1 MSEPASDALSQFA
14 IEQHAAAPAD
24 RGRRVMSSAG
34 VASGRAAAA
43 RRTPLW
49 GRLRARVSP
58 RDGVPPGEPRRV
70 AYLYVLPALVLFA
83 PLVLFPLAETVWFS
97 FYSWSG
103 VGPSRPVG
111 LENYRAVFENP
122 QISSAFVH
130 SGVLIVFFSLMPI
143 VWGLLLSAALSRFRV
158 RGLTFFRVI
167 LFLPQ
172 VLATVVVA
180 TSWQWILAY
189 DGPLNAFLR
198 FLGLGSLVRP
208 WLGDYGTALP
218 AVGLIGGWVMFGF
231 CMVLFL
237 AAIQEI
243 PRSLY
248 EAARVDGAGPVREF
262 LTVTLPGV
270 RNQLAV
276 ALTVTVIGAL
286 NTFDLVYVLT
296 QGGPGTQTVVPGY
309 LVYQQAFAN
318 GDIGSGSAIAV
329 MLTLAIFVVAVVINR
344 VAER

>member
-1 MSEPASDALSQFA
+1 MV
-14 IEQHAAAPAD
+14 APAG
-24 RGRRVMSSAG
+24 RGLRVTSA
-34 VASGRAAAA
+34 VDPDASGAA
-43 RRTPLW
+43 RRTPLRK
-49 GRLRARVSP
+49 RLERGVR
-58 RDGVPPGEPRRV
+58 RDAPPGEPRRI
-70 AYLYVLPALVLFA
+70 AYLYLLPALVLFA
-83 PLVLFPLAETVWFS
+83 PLVLFPLGETVWFS
-97 FYSWSG
+97 FYSWTG
-103 VGPSRPVG
+103 VGESRPVG
-111 LENYRAVFENP
+111 LDNYRAIVDNP
-122 QISSAFVH
+122 EISSAFLH
-130 SGVLIVFFSLMPI
+130 SAVLIVFFSLMPI
-143 VWGLLLSAALSRFRV
+143 TWGLILSAALSRFKV
-158 RGLTFFRVI
+158 RGLTFFRVV

-189 DGPLNAFLR
+189 DGPFNAFLR
-198 FLGLGSLVRP
+198 FVGLGGLVRA

-243 PRSLY
+243 PQSLY

-262 LTVTLPGV
+262 LAVTLPGV

-286 NTFDLVYVLT
+286 NTFDLVFVLT

-318 GDIGSGSAIAV
+318 GNIGSGSAIAV
-329 MLTLAIFVVAVVINR
+329 ALTLVIFLVAMAINR

>member
-1 MSEPASDALSQFA
+1 MRAARAIGQRVDAAVPPSATSDRAASDVTS
-14 IEQHAAAPAD
+14 
-24 RGRRVMSSAG
+24 R
-34 VASGRAAAA
+34 
-43 RRTPLW
+43 PLW
-49 GRLRARVSP
+49 KRLQARIV
-58 RDGVPPGEPRRV
+58 RGGDAPPGEPRHV
-70 AYLYVLPALVLFA
+70 AYLYLLPAFALFV
-83 PLVLFPLAETVWFS
+83 PMVLFPLAETVWFS

-103 VGPSRPVG
+103 VGASRPVG
-111 LENYRAVFENP
+111 FANYLRILEDP
-122 QISSAFVH
+122 QISSAFMH
-130 SGVLIVFFSLMPI
+130 AGVLIVFFSLMPI

-158 RGLTFFRVI
+158 RGLTFLRAI

-189 DGPLNAFLR
+189 DGPLNATLR
-198 FLGLGSLVRP
+198 FLGLGGLARP

-218 AVGLIGGWVMFGF
+218 AVGLIGSWVMFGF

-248 EAARVDGAGPVREF
+248 EAARVDGARPLREF
-262 LTVTLPGV
+262 MTVTLPGV

-318 GDIGSGSAIAV
+318 GDVGSGSAIAV
-329 MLTLAIFVVAVVINR
+329 VLTLVIFLVGVAINR
-344 VAER
+344 TAER